1 MMEPETISSSN
12 EMNVFSSM
20 SKSLLQEEKLS
31 FKQKLAKRFSF
42 KTPKA
47 LKDFYHLFFPVT
59 IVLGT
64 LICIIFIVL

>member
-1 MMEPETISSSN
+1 MEPETISSSN
-12 EMNVFSSM
+12 EMKVFNSM

-31 FKQKLAKRFSF
+31 FKQKLAKKFSF

-47 LKDFYHLFFPVT
+47 LKDLYHLFFPVT

-64 LICIIFIVL
+64 LTCIIFIAL